1 MTDRT
6 PGWRRSGV
14 STDVGWWAA
23 RGAAPLPSEFLY
35 WNVMARQRAAYNRFA
50 LGYEFDAARRRDSWA
65 GRWLEPV
72 MRHVELAGHDRSSV
86 RVLDVGSG
94 IGSFAGHLAHRGFD
108 VWAIDIADEMVE
120 RTRAR
125 LRHVYGSDAQRR
137 AVRGSFIEHDF
148 GSHQFD
154 LILGIAFVH
163 CLPRPVD
170 VLAISKMAE
179 LLTDDGIAYL
189 TTTAEPDGREAL
201 ALKDAVRGERDG
213 TLMRRYRTR
222 YTPAQF
228 VDRIRAG
235 GLTPWSWPGHGA
247 PVELDRSTPMDA
259 MPIFGDTH
267 VRGKRWIDVVAT
279 RQGASLPVPATDPGA
294 PEPTRTGELA
304 MVG

>member
-1 MTDRT
+1 M
-6 PGWRRSGV
+6 

-50 LGYEFDAARRRDSWA
+50 LGYEFDAARRRDNWA
-65 GRWLEPV
+65 GRWLAPV
-72 MRHVELAGHDRSSV
+72 MRHVEFAGRERSTV

-94 IGSFAGHLAHRGFD
+94 IGSFAGHLAREGFD

-125 LRHVYGSDAQRR
+125 LRQVYGSDAQRR

-148 GSHQFD
+148 GSQRFD
-154 LILGIAFVH
+154 LILGVAFVH

-170 VLAISKMAE
+170 VLAIRKMAE
-179 LLTDDGIAYL
+179 LLTGDGIAYL

-201 ALKDAVRGERDG
+201 ALKDAMRGERDG
-213 TLMRRYRTR
+213 TLLRRYRTR

-228 VDRIRAG
+228 IDRIREG
-235 GLTPWSWPGHGA
+235 GLTPWSWSGQGA
-247 PVELDRSTPMDA
+247 PVELDHSTPENA
-259 MPIFGDTH
+259 MPISSDTH
-267 VRGKRWIDVVAT
+267 VPQKRWVDVVAT
-279 RQGASLPVPATDPGA
+279 RRGASLPVPATDPGVA
-294 PEPTRTGELA
+294 ELTRSDELA
-304 MVG
+304 AVG